1 MKRSQ
6 ITFSV
11 LGGLALLLPL
21 LSYTIYQWAER
32 NKDEALI
39 QRIYDRQLNTILFS
53 VNQYCW
59 DKFETWTAVFT
70 DISHQQ
76 EESRHRI
83 RLLLKENRSLIGITL
98 LDSSRHEILREGR
111 FSRAFKTGQEIA
123 NTVSQMIASHQAEL
137 ERLHRH
143 AREGYVKPLSL
154 ELDDVDPTID
164 LILLPVVSLAD
175 SSAPWMIAGLF
186 IDTHRFVQ
194 DVVIRKFNEMDDG
207 NLAFATR
214 SQEGDILFISDEE
227 TDPVFEKSEAMWIL
241 PDLQLLVKMKG
252 TTLQS
257 LSRQRTRN
265 HLIFLLVINLLLG
278 AGIIIFIQSV
288 NKAIRLARMKSD
300 FVANVSHELRTPLA
314 LIRMYAETLE
324 LGRITAKDKQKKYY
338 RTIMNECSRLT
349 QLVNNILD
357 FSKIES
363 RKKEYAFQFIQPEY
377 WLSETLNIYRFHLDQ
392 KGFSLEADIQG
403 EFPKIRA
410 DREAITQALTNLLD
424 NAVKFSGDSRKI
436 IVNLEKTDS
445 SVILSVTDYGIG
457 IASSEQKH
465 IFDKFYRVG
474 SSLIHDVKGTGLGL
488 SLVKHIM
495 QVHGGRVEVKSEPGQ
510 GSTFT
515 LIFPI
520 DDIGEES

>member
-1 MKRSQ
+1 M
-6 ITFSV
+6 
-11 LGGLALLLPL
+11 
-21 LSYTIYQWAER
+21 
-32 NKDEALI
+32 
-39 QRIYDRQLNTILFS
+39 
-53 VNQYCW
+53 
-59 DKFETWTAVFT
+59 
-70 DISHQQ
+70 
-76 EESRHRI
+76 
-83 RLLLKENRSLIGITL
+83 
-98 LDSSRHEILREGR
+98 DSSEHEILREGR
-111 FSRAFKTGQEIA
+111 FSRSFKTGQEVTR
-123 NTVSQMIASHQAEL
+123 TVSEKIAAHQDQL
-137 ERLHRH
+137 ERLLRR

-154 ELDDVDPTID
+154 ELNDVDPAID
-164 LILLPVVSLAD
+164 LILVPLVSLAD

-214 SQEGDILFISDEE
+214 SQEGDILFISDQE
-227 TDPVFEKSEAMWIL
+227 TDPVFEKSDALWIL

-278 AGIIIFIQSV
+278 AGIITFIQSV
-288 NKAIRLARMKSD
+288 NKAIRLARMQSD

-324 LGRITAKDKQKKYY
+324 LGRITSKSKQKKYY

-363 RKKEYAFQFIQPEY
+363 HKKEYAFQAIQPEY
-377 WLSETLNIYRFHLDQ
+377 WLAETLKSYRFHLDQ
-392 KGFSLEADIQG
+392 KGFQLDADIEG

-436 IVNLEKTDS
+436 DVSLEKTDS
-445 SVILSVTDYGIG
+445 SVSLAVTDYGIG
-457 IASSEQKH
+457 IASSEQKL

-495 QVHGGRVEVKSEPGQ
+495 QVHGGRVEVKSEPGH

-520 DDIGEES
+520 DGT